1 MFIIEENLF
10 LCYGGVYSME
20 TKEIERLTALAT
32 QNVSDIV
39 EHAIEHTSI
48 HQALVIYDTEDGLT
62 RIITEA
68 YRRALPNAQFIN
80 FATQTKDVL
89 MTTFAKLSPKDLVVL
104 IQTSNFRLD
113 EFRIRLHLFSL
124 GLKVIE
130 HLHLYRNSE
139 ETWETYV
146 NALAYDKEWYRT
158 MGPKLKARLETTY
171 TLRRKAGTAELTIT
185 GGVEVPKLN
194 IGDYTGMENIGG
206 TFPIGEVFT
215 EAKDFTKMNGSL
227 HVYAFAGADFHINMH
242 EPFQIDI
249 KEGLIVGW
257 AKDAPQA
264 FIDVVALVK
273 SYERPLIREIGF
285 GLNRAITRE
294 HYLKDI
300 TAFERIYGMHFSL
313 GEKHSVYK
321 KEGITTHKTKFHV
334 DLFPVVD
341 TVLADG
347 VPIFKN
353 NTYLL

>member
-1 MFIIEENLF
+1 
-10 LCYGGVYSME
+10 ME
-20 TKEIERLTALAT
+20 TKKTERLTALAT
-32 QNVSDIV
+32 QNVTDIV
-39 EHAIEHTSI
+39 EHAIEHTST

-68 YRRALPNAQFIN
+68 YRRTLPNAHFID

-89 MTTFAKLSPKDLVVL
+89 MATFAKLSPQDLVIL

-130 HLHLYRNSE
+130 HLHLYRNTE

-158 MGPKLKARLETTY
+158 MGPKLKARLETTD
-171 TLRRKAGTAELTIT
+171 TLRIQAGTAELTIT

-194 IGDYTGMENIGG
+194 IGDYTGMENVGG

-215 EAKDFTKMNGSL
+215 EAKDFSLMNGSIL
-227 HVYAFAGADFHINMH
+227 IYAFAGADFHINMH
-242 EPFQIDI
+242 EPFRVDI
-249 KEGLIVGW
+249 KEGLIIRW
-257 AKDAPQA
+257 ADDAPQA
-264 FIDVVALVK
+264 FIDVVELVK
-273 SYERPLIREIGF
+273 SYERPLIREVGF

-334 DLFPVVD
+334 DLFPVVNM
-341 TVLADG
+341 VYADG
-347 VPIFKN
+347 ETIFDGGK
-353 NTYLL
+353 YVI